1 MLATLRR
8 HVENDVPS
16 AILQLGHIYRVGQYV
31 PQNMKKAAKIYK
43 RAAEL
48 GDVNAIVCLGSLL
61 RTGDGIKQDPNK
73 AMHLYRM
80 AADKGDANGQY
91 NLADEMRRRDPLNI
105 QEYTHYYRLAANQGL
120 TVAEV
125 AMGANAE
132 YEISRGIQSG
142 VEEARRWYGR
152 AAAKGHKGAI
162 ARLANHANGKD
173 TFGSVEG
180 LR

>member
-1 MLATLRR
+1 
-8 HVENDVPS
+8 
-16 AILQLGHIYRVGQYV
+16 
-31 PQNMKKAAKIYK
+31 MKKAAKIYK

-48 GDVNAIVCLGSLL
+48 GNANAMVSLGTIL
-61 RTGDGIKQDPNK
+61 RTGDGGTKKDPNK

-80 AADKGDANGQY
+80 AADKGDAFGQY

-105 QEYTHYYRLAANQGL
+105 QEYLHYYRLAANQGL

-162 ARLANHANGKD
+162 ARLANED
-173 TFGSVEG
+173 TLGSVEAG
-180 LR
+180 RQTSRACDKA